1 MDAQENLFDG
11 NGAGRVPTLRDV
23 ATPLFRQRKLVL
35 LTFVILVLGTA
46 LGLLVIPKE
55 YEATMK
61 ILVKRDRVDAA
72 VSPGRDAAMPN
83 PGEVTEAELN
93 SEVELL
99 KSHDLLEKVVVDC
112 NLQDSLS
119 ANFWDGF
126 LGAPARVDSGDSAS
140 GTAEADEQSNDK
152 KISRAVLKLEN
163 KLQIEPL
170 KKTDLIQVTFDSPD
184 PQLAARVLRTLG
196 SLYLEKTVEVHRPPG
211 AFEFFQA
218 ESRHYDQQ
226 LETAEAQLT
235 KFDRDKNVADPQLE
249 KQIALQK
256 LSEFE
261 ATFNQTEVA
270 IKETEKRARVVEE
283 QLLTTPAQTT
293 ASVRSSDNPFLMQ
306 QFKSTLLD
314 LQLKRTALLEKFEPD
329 YRPVQE
335 VQKQIDQ
342 TIEAIAKAEKSPDR
356 EETTDRNPSY
366 EWLRSEL
373 TKSNAELAS
382 LHARASET
390 QGVIREYRERLG
402 AIDANGEAQENL
414 VREVKEAEGND
425 QLYKQ
430 KREEA
435 RIGDALD
442 RQRIVNVAI
451 AEAATVPALPAH
463 PHWALTLLLGILLA
477 SLISPGVGFAAD
489 YFDPSLRTPDELR
502 DVLQIPVLAA
512 LPRQEGKRYVS

>member
-1 MDAQENLFDG
+1 MDVQDFQSDA
-11 NGAGRVPTLRDV
+11 NGTERLPTLRDI
-23 ATPLFRQRKLVL
+23 ATPLFRHPKLVRL
-35 LTFVILVLGTA
+35 SF
-46 LGLLVIPKE
+46 LGLLLGTVLVIMLLPKD
-55 YEATMK
+55 YEAKMK
-61 ILVKRDRVDAA
+61 ILVKRERVDAA
-72 VSPGRDAAMPN
+72 VSPGRDAVMTN
-83 PGEVTEAELN
+83 PGEVTEEELN

-99 KSHDLLEKVVVDC
+99 KSRDLLEKVVVSC
-112 NLQDSLS
+112 NLQESHS
-119 ANFWDGF
+119 NHFWNR
-126 LGAPARVDSGDSAS
+126 LLPAAATHESGDGQDS
-140 GTAEADEQSNDK
+140 EE
-152 KISRAVLKLEN
+152 KISLAVLALEN

-170 KKTDLIQVTFDSPD
+170 KKTNLIQVTYDSPD
-184 PQLAARVLRTLG
+184 PQLAARVLHTL
-196 SLYLEKTVEVHRPPG
+196 SDLYLEKTVAVHRPPG
-211 AFEFFQA
+211 AFEFFQE
-218 ESRHYDQQ
+218 ESQHYDQELQ
-226 LETAEAQLT
+226 TAEAQLA
-235 KFDRDKNVADPQLE
+235 KFDRDKGVTDPQLE

-261 ATFNQTEVA
+261 ATFNATQVA
-270 IKETEKRARVVEE
+270 INETEKRTRVVEE
-283 QLLTTPAQTT
+283 QLASTPEQTI
-293 ASVRSSDNPFLMQ
+293 SQVRSSENPGLMQ
-306 QFKSTLLD
+306 QLKTTLLD
-314 LQLKRTALLEKFEPD
+314 LELKRTGLLEKFKPD

-342 TIEAIAKAEKSPDR
+342 TIDTITKAQNSPDR

-382 LHARASET
+382 LHARAAET
-390 QGVIREYRERLG
+390 QSVIRQYRERLG
-402 AIDANGEAQENL
+402 VIDVNGAAQENL
-414 VREVKEAEGND
+414 LREVKEAEGND
-425 QLYKQ
+425 LLYKQ

-477 SLISPGVGFAAD
+477 CLVSPGVAYAVD

-512 LPRQEGKRYVS
+512 LSKEKGKRYVS